1 VVRVIFLLL
10 AILGLV
16 LVAIGV
22 FFDFVGA
29 LGLLRLP
36 NFYTRLHAAT
46 AGAIGGAVVPML
58 GASLIALGAEYLG
71 PQRFFLAGAAF
82 AGSILLM
89 ILAQAG
95 SHALARAT
103 YISREAPVEPI
114 EYDALRE
121 RGQGGS

>member
-1 VVRVIFLLL
+1 VIFLLL

>member
-1 VVRVIFLLL
+1 MISPLL

-103 YISREAPVEPI
+103 YISREAPVKPI

>member
-1 VVRVIFLLL
+1 MIFLLL

>member
-1 VVRVIFLLL
+1 VVKVISLLL
-10 AILGLV
+10 VILGLT
-16 LVAIGV
+16 LIAIGV

-58 GASLIALGAEYLG
+58 GASLLALGAEYLG

-82 AGSILLM
+82 ASSILLM

-103 YISREAPVEPI
+103 YISQGAPLEPI

-121 RGQGGS
+121 RGRGGS

>member
-1 VVRVIFLLL
+1 VVEVISLILVVVGL
-10 AILGLV
+10 A

-58 GASLIALGAEYLG
+58 GASILALGAEYLG

-103 YISREAPVEPI
+103 YISREAPTAPI
-114 EYDALRE
+114 KYDALEE
-121 RGQGGS
+121 RGRGGP

>member
-1 VVRVIFLLL
+1 MFSLILVT
-10 AILGLV
+10 LGLV
-16 LVAIGV
+16 LVAVGV

-58 GASLIALGAEYLG
+58 GASLIALGATYLG

-95 SHALARAT
+95 SHALARAA
-103 YISREAPVEPI
+103 YISQEAPVEPI
-114 EYDALRE
+114 GYDALRE
-121 RGQGGS
+121 RSQGGS